1 MEANSNYAVV
11 ATGGKQYRVSAG
23 SKIKV
28 EKLDAEPGT
37 TVTLDRVLMLCQDG
51 TISVGTPAV
60 VGASVAAKV
69 IEHKK
74 ADKKII
80 FHKKIR
86 KGQKRK
92 QGHRQIETVLEISA
106 LNK

>member
-1 MEANSNYAVV
+1 MEANTNYAVV

-28 EKLDAEPGT
+28 EKLDAQPGE
-37 TVTLDRVLMLCQDG
+37 TVKLDRVLLLSQDG
-51 TISVGTPAV
+51 VVTVGTPAV
-60 VGASVAAKV
+60 TGASVDAKV
-69 IEHKK
+69 IAHQK

-92 QGHRQIETVLEISA
+92 QGHRQTETLLEISA